1 VRWPTTVNPSSIEQG
16 IFMNF
21 KKSTLAA
28 LAVVALGTVS
38 TQASAYTWSSDTG
51 TSSSFAG
58 VTNINFESAPSGAVS
73 NYAEGI
79 ATFNLGAI
87 FNTSTSSITAQPA
100 GATGNFWSV
109 GTSGG
114 QAGPGTVALSTA
126 VKYYGFL
133 WGSSD
138 SYNTVTF
145 SVFDGTNTNQVSLTG
160 LAVPSGTGNQ
170 SVSRYLNFF
179 AGSGETI
186 TGVSFASSQNAFE
199 TDNHAYSVTA
209 VPEVETYAMMLAG
222 LGLMGTIAR
231 RRNKSKAV

>member
-1 VRWPTTVNPSSIEQG
+1 
-16 IFMNF
+16 MNF

-28 LAVVALGTVS
+28 LAVVALGAVS
-38 TQASAYTWSSDTG
+38 TQANAFGWYSDNG
-51 TSSSFAG
+51 TFSSFAG
-58 VTNINFESAPSGAVS
+58 VTNIDFTSAATGTVS
-73 NYAEGI
+73 NYVASN
-79 ATFNLGAI
+79 ATFNFGAVYDA
-87 FNTSTSSITAQPA
+87 SVPQSAQPS

-109 GTSGG
+109 GTSSE
-114 QAGPGTVALSTA
+114 QVGPGTVTLSTP

-138 SYNTVTF
+138 IYNTVTF
-145 SVFDGTNTNQVSLTG
+145 SVFNTLLGSTSYSLTG
-160 LAVPSGTGNQ
+160 LDVPSGTGDQ
-170 SVSRYLNFF
+170 SISRYLNVF
-179 AGSGETI
+179 AGNDETI
-186 TGVSFASSQNAFE
+186 TGISFSSTGNAFE